1 MQLDRSVKLDLSQ
14 ATVRPAT
21 QSDAAEPR
29 RIVAVKWWA
38 TLGVLILA
46 FIAYVL
52 IAWVSGPF
60 FETVPVGPSP
70 VPTFM
75 KVAIMFFQVTSIPG
89 ALACIYF
96 FVIKPFRRDGKLSV
110 DGAFVIAFCT
120 LWFQDCLSA
129 YSGHW
134 FTYNAWAVN
143 FGSWVNSIPFATA
156 KAAPGAMVL
165 EPILIVPG
173 CYVWIFT
180 IVMFTGAWVMRTA
193 RKRWPNLSSVQLAAI
208 CFLAMFV
215 FDVILEGIIFMPLG
229 IWEYPGGHF
238 SIFPNTYHKF
248 PLTEMFTAGGMFA
261 AVAVLRFFKNDRG
274 ETLADRGLE
283 LLKVSDRRKS
293 MLRALAMIGAVHAI
307 MLVFY
312 NIPNTWT
319 ATRSAE
325 WPADLQ
331 KRSYLT
337 DFICGDGT
345 DQMCPGPAVPQ
356 FQNDNRNPSG
366 GSAHLD
372 PNGNLVVP
380 PDTKLP
386 NLVPFEVGK

>member
-1 MQLDRSVKLDLSQ
+1 MTRSEVRSP
-14 ATVRPAT
+14 AAARPAV
-21 QSDAAEPR
+21 QAPPPAAP
-29 RIVAVKWWA
+29 VKWWA
-38 TLGVLILA
+38 AFGALVLLVMVVTLTR
-46 FIAYVL
+46 
-52 IAWVSGPF
+52 WVTGPF

-75 KVAIMFFQVTSIPG
+75 KIAVMFFQVSSIPG
-89 ALACIYF
+89 ALACWYF
-96 FVIKPFRRDGKLSV
+96 FVIKPWRRDGRLSV
-110 DGAFVIAFCT
+110 DGAMVIAFST

-134 FTYNAWAVN
+134 FTYNAWALN
-143 FGSWVNSIPFATA
+143 FGSWVNSIPFATG

-193 RKRWPNLSSVQLAAI
+193 RKRWPHISNVKLAAI
-208 CFLAMFV
+208 CFVAMFV
-215 FDVILEGIIFMPLG
+215 FDIILEGIIFMPLG
-229 IWEYPGGHF
+229 VWEYPGGHF

-248 PLTEMFTAGGMFA
+248 PLTEMITAGGMFA
-261 AVAVLRFFKNDRG
+261 GVAILRFFKNDRG
-274 ETLADRGLE
+274 ETLADRGVESLQ
-283 LLKVSDRRKS
+283 VSDRRKS
-293 MLRALAMIGAVHAI
+293 VLRALAITGAVHAI

-325 WPADLQ
+325 WPTDLQ

-337 DFICGDGT
+337 DFICGEGT

-356 FQNDNRNPSG
+356 YRNNNHNPNS

-372 PNGNLVVP
+372 PNGHLVVP
-380 PDTKLP
+380 PDTHLP
-386 NLVPFEVGK
+386 SLVPFDIGK